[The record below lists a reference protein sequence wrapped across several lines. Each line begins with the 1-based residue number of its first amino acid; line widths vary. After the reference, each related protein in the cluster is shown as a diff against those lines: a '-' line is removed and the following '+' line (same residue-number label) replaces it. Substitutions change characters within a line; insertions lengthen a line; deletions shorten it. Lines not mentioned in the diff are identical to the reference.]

1 MPDLISE
8 TPLGLGSGTYN
19 LKYVMA
25 SGDARLQWSV
35 DNEDFTD
42 VPDSVQTSTT
52 GKTVD
57 LPSCRVQSVLTGDAT
72 LAITKVR

>member
-1 MPDLISE
+1 MPNLVTA
-8 TPLGLGSGTYN
+8 TPLPLGSGTYN
-19 LKYVMA
+19 LKYVMT

-35 DNEDFTD
+35 DNEDFED

-52 GKTVD
+52 GKTVE
-57 LPSCRVQSVLTGDAT
+57 LPSCRVQSLLTGDAT